1 MKILAVLPDS
11 IGGRL
16 TMQSIFDGFALNGAE
31 LFFFDVLKDD
41 INNLLKAYRSKEYD
55 YLVSYDFVG
64 LRLKVDNNL
73 DIKTINYFSDV
84 IEDNHSGNYW
94 QDYYKYLYED
104 DNYTFYWDKELFLE
118 KKKEIKNL
126 FYQPHFVNTEV
137 YRNFNPNPH
146 ADIMFAGR
154 LDTDFRLNTML
165 DLMKTFED
173 KVFHW
178 YAIERHFIDAKSRCQ
193 NEYEQKLLEKNYQG
207 FISTETQMAEAINNA
222 KICFNFNAQGISS
235 LNYRTFQVMACER
248 IMLSDDRKEA
258 HTLFTPNKDIVIYNN
273 MTDLKAKINL
283 YLNDAHLY
291 NTTAKKARES
301 IVKNHSSKLSVQNML
316 NQL

>member
-1 MKILAVLPDS
+1 MKFEFVTVKNWPVQYIAPPWF
-11 IGGRL
+11 I
-16 TMQSIFDGFALNGAE
+16 AE
-31 LFFFDVLKDD
+31 L
-41 INNLLKAYRSKEYD
+41 LLTCDATKKQKYGEEILNKFND
-55 YLVSYDFVG
+55 LPND
-64 LRLKVDNNL
+64 
-73 DIKTINYFSDV
+73 FSDV

-94 QDYYKYLYED
+94 KDYYKYLYEK

-137 YRNFNPNPH
+137 YKNFNPNPH

-222 KICFNFNAQGISS
+222 KICFNFNGSQ
-235 LNYRTFQVMACER
+235 F
-248 IMLSDDRKEA
+248 
-258 HTLFTPNKDIVIYNN
+258 
-273 MTDLKAKINL
+273 DL
-283 YLNDAHLY
+283 
-291 NTTAKKARES
+291 
-301 IVKNHSSKLSVQNML
+301 
-316 NQL
+316 